1 VQRFNLAD
9 DFTDANAERA
19 LIAAVAA
26 QPALYWELV
35 DTLSAVAFAVEG
47 ACWHAIA
54 AAIEA
59 ERPPD
64 VPPAWPPAPD
74 PQAMARR
81 LADLYQR
88 RLLAAVQERLGQAL
102 YDETRPA
109 SELATLLEEEAARA
123 QAANRETRAGQ
134 LVWASDVLPAVLKD
148 ADERRRQREATGKPV
163 MGLPTGLPTLDAIL
177 GGLEEGLTILAGAP
191 GVGKTTLA
199 LQIAAAVAP
208 AAPVVYVTFEN
219 SPANLTLKAVC
230 ARAGV
235 NPRDVQRGWA
245 DLGKLRAGAEA
256 WRPVAERL
264 ALVEGTGRLTVAQ
277 VRATALRAMNRHGA
291 ERCLIVADY
300 LQLWAK
306 AADELRGLATVR
318 ERVETLGAAL
328 RELSARLRSPVLALA
343 SQNRAGGDYGGGKGA
358 AALDSLKE
366 SGDLEYSADVV
377 LFLTPAKERMAVEP
391 ARAVDL
397 TVAKHRNADTGRVE
411 LIFRPDVAT
420 IREVDKGR
428 P

>member
-1 VQRFNLAD
+1 MRSFNLAD
-9 DFTDANAERA
+9 EFLDESDERA

-35 DTLSAVAFAVEG
+35 DTLPAGAFAVEG
-47 ACWHAIA
+47 ACWTTVA
-54 AAIEA
+54 AAVEA
-59 ERPPD
+59 EQPAGTPPE
-64 VPPAWPPAPD
+64 WTPAPD
-74 PQAMARR
+74 PQATARR

-88 RLLAAVQERLGQAL
+88 RLLAAAQERLGQAL
-102 YDETRPA
+102 YDERRPA
-109 SELATLLEEEAARA
+109 AQLATLLEEEAARI
-123 QAANRETRAGQ
+123 QAAIRETQAGR

-163 MGLPTGLPTLDAIL
+163 MGLPTGLAGLDAIL

-199 LQIAAAVAP
+199 LQIAAAASSG
-208 AAPVVYVTFEN
+208 APVVYVTFEN
-219 SPANLTLKAVC
+219 SPANLALKAVC

-245 DLGKLRAGAEA
+245 DLAKMRQGADA

-277 VRATALRAMNRHGA
+277 VRATALRAMNRHQAGS
-291 ERCLIVADY
+291 CLIVADY

-306 AADELRGLATVR
+306 ASDELRGLATVR
-318 ERVETLGAAL
+318 ERVETLGASL

-377 LFLTPAKERMAVEP
+377 LFLTPAKERQAVEP

-411 LIFRPDVAT
+411 LIFRPDIAT
-420 IREVDKGR
+420 IREADRGR
-428 P
+428 L